1 MGDEN
6 PRAQEGLQVGVSEP
20 PGPWAA
26 LCHVSLGL
34 AMTQL
39 LLHVFF
45 FFSVYFWRGHTEV
58 NYKEPRESCPSHAVR
73 CDGVEDC
80 KLKSDELGCGKEV
93 GCVRVF
99 VRALWGCKLGFSSNG
114 R

>member
-1 MGDEN
+1 MSCLSGASND
-6 PRAQEGLQVGVSEP
+6 PAS
-20 PGPWAA
+20 A
-26 LCHVSLGL
+26 LC
-34 AMTQL
+34 
-39 LLHVFF
+39 FF
-45 FFSVYFWRGHTEV
+45 FFFPVYFWRGHTGV

-99 VRALWGCKLGFSSNG
+99 VRALWGLQTGFQLKWEVMDRDLEDLGSSPNRLG
-114 R
+114 SGTWL

>member
-1 MGDEN
+1 MGDKN
-6 PRAQEGLQVGVSEP
+6 PRAQEALQVGVSEP

-26 LCHVSLGL
+26 SYNVSLGL
-34 AMTQL
+34 AMTLL
-39 LLHVFF
+39 LLHGCFFF
-45 FFSVYFWRGHTEV
+45 FFSVYFWRGHTGV
-58 NYKEPRESCPSHAVR
+58 NYKEPRESCPSHTVR

-99 VRALWGCKLGFSSNG
+99 VRILWRL
-114 R
+114 

>member
-1 MGDEN
+1 M
-6 PRAQEGLQVGVSEP
+6 S
-20 PGPWAA
+20 
-26 LCHVSLGL
+26 
-34 AMTQL
+34 
-39 LLHVFF
+39 FF